1 MSDLRVTNLKGR
13 TPGSS
18 PTLSDGVVV
27 SGISTFNNNVTVDG
41 GNLTFT
47 SQGDQLVFSNAA
59 SNPAGNNGCIEIQT
73 SATTT
78 ARISGDSNQ
87 FKIHND
93 DNASQSFD
101 LRAATY
107 TILDNDADYYA
118 LFYQGACKLYHPNT
132 AGGITDQKFET
143 TADGIAVA
151 GIVTATSGIV
161 TYYGDGSNLTG
172 IQSGVWTQIDS
183 QQISS
188 STSQVDVIFG
198 ANAGITTAYAQI
210 KVYYDVWLNS
220 ADKLYVRGAHG
231 FSGTF
236 ANDVKTTNYYYSGFW
251 HRAGEAAMNF
261 PTQGENVP
269 SGLISANNNKEHHN
283 GEMII
288 SNAAGRLYTTAN
300 VNWPALVYNT
310 QGYTGGDTDAHNFT
324 ISGHLKGGDNSPL
337 QGIRILTG
345 GQNIIAGEVRTYGLT
360 A

>member
-1 MSDLRVTNLKGR
+1 MSRVRADQYTNNAGTGSPLFTHGVRVT
-13 TPGSS
+13 
-18 PTLSDGVVV
+18 GV
-27 SGISTFNNNVTVDG
+27 STFNNTANFGSVCSISTS
-41 GNLTFT
+41 GNSLNIN
-47 SQGDQLVFSNAA
+47 SSDSVS
-59 SNPAGNNGCIEIQT
+59 
-73 SATTT
+73 
-78 ARISGDSNQ
+78 ISGYYGGT
-87 FKIHND
+87 KLL
-93 DNASQSFD
+93 SQQGSD
-101 LRAATY
+101 LVVA
-107 TILDNDADYYA
+107 
-118 LFYQGACKLYHPNT
+118 GAGTDGDVELYFVTSSGPN
-132 AGGITDQKFET
+132 GSEKRLET
-143 TADGIAVA
+143 TANGIAVA
-151 GIVTATSGIV
+151 GVVTATSGIV

-188 STSQVDVIFG
+188 STAQVDVIFG

-236 ANDVKTTNYYYSGFW
+236 ANDVKTTNYYWSGFY
-251 HRAGEAAMNF
+251 HRAGETNMNF
-261 PTQGENVP
+261 PTQGENAAG
-269 SGLISANNNKEHHN
+269 GLISANNNKEHHN

-288 SNAAGRLYTTAN
+288 SNAAGRLHTTTG

-310 QGYTGGDTDAHNFT
+310 QGYVGGDTDAHNFT

-337 QGIRILTG
+337 QGIRIYS